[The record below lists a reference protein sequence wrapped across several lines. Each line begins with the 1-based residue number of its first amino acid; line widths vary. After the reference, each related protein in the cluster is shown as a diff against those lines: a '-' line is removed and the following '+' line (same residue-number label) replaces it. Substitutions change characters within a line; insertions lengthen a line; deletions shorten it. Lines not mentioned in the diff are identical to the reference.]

1 MVGVANALC
10 LLAVC
15 GRALATPTA
24 LPTSSPDVDA
34 TNATRTCPTKLSE
47 HRPFTKVFFD
57 EACVAAMPPRSDGT
71 CPIETVD
78 GFAKYY
84 FGALCLVA
92 TIVSFMS
99 VLFNV
104 SLLQLGGIPNPR
116 ARGERGKRGGLSVLG
131 MAAWVIYMLL
141 GVCQFVAQLLSMV
154 MTVAAFAKV
163 RDDYRPCLQPWAHDM
178 DLLGV
183 AALPTFAFTPVV
195 QFPMMLMFVT
205 WAALIEGV
213 KVYCAARR
221 ITPVGALG
229 SDALPIDGEMHT
241 TYTLFCC
248 IPLLLFNL
256 LAWLLSGSF
265 VFGIVF
271 HSPIF
276 LVVALAYVGIG
287 KLLRVVAT
295 KVMASESERAA
306 VTTLKGM
313 LWWAVRDNSGLPG
326 GLPNNPFGRTLLFSV
341 TPLPFSPL
349 VIYGALLAAHVYAGH
364 TPAENMHLVD
374 VTYEHAFQFFRTAKF
389 SMPAIDLAAISFDPT
404 VAFGYIAALGHIDSL
419 DAAELLEGA
428 RVLNAFSYAL
438 SILKTLVSVCAGA
451 LAAGEQLGMLP
462 NVQFSDCAHWAM
474 MKKRNAQGNFTF
486 GGDGER
492 EHIAGLDALVD
503 EGDDEKEAQR
513 AAQEELLRK
522 RRERRS
528 ARKQGNNA
536 NVEGDAAGDAGNNVE
551 MANDPADCEEDD
563 GVLRI

>member
-1 MVGVANALC
+1 MAPLTVTALC

-15 GRALATPTA
+15 GRARGSPTA
-24 LPTSSPDVDA
+24 SPTLSPDVDA

-47 HRPFTKVFFD
+47 HRPFAKVFIN

-78 GFAKYY
+78 GFAKYF
-84 FGALCLVA
+84 FGALCVVA

-131 MAAWVIYMLL
+131 TAALAIHMLL
-141 GVCQFVAQLLSMV
+141 GVCQFVVLLLSMV
-154 MTVAAFAKV
+154 MTVAAFANV
-163 RDDYRPCLQPWAHDM
+163 RDDFRPCLQPWAHDM

-183 AALPTFAFTPVV
+183 AALPAFAFTPVV
-195 QFPMMLMFVT
+195 LFPMMLMFVT

-221 ITPVGALG
+221 ITPKVRGLIARVFPIPGAG
-229 SDALPIDGEMHT
+229 GELPIDFVMMFD
-241 TYTLFCC
+241 YAFSCFAPLF
-248 IPLLLFNL
+248 LFNL

-271 HSPIF
+271 HSPICV
-276 LVVALAYVGIG
+276 VVALAYLGIL

-326 GLPNNPFGRTLLFSV
+326 GLPFSSFGATLFCSFL
-341 TPLPFSPL
+341 PLPLSPL

-364 TPAENMHLVD
+364 TPAENMHLVK
-374 VTYEHAFQFFRTAKF
+374 VTYEHVFQFFRTAKF

-419 DAAELLEGA
+419 DAAELLQGA
-428 RVLNAFSYAL
+428 RGLLVFSYAL
-438 SILKTLVSVCAGA
+438 SILKTLVSVGTTA
-451 LAAGEQLGMLP
+451 LAAFQWMGVLP
-462 NVQFSDCAHWAM
+462 NVQFNECAKWFM
-474 MKKRNAQGNFTF
+474 MWKVD
-486 GGDGER
+486 GDGNRMER
-492 EHIAGLDALVD
+492 KPNDAAWKAALPEHIAGLDALVD
-503 EGDDEKEAQR
+503 KAAGTKAVAQDDEV
-513 AAQEELLRK
+513 QEFELP
-522 RRERRS
+522 
-528 ARKQGNNA
+528 
-536 NVEGDAAGDAGNNVE
+536 
-551 MANDPADCEEDD
+551 PADIEMNQGD
-563 GVLRI
+563 GIGAQAETAEIPRS

>member
-1 MVGVANALC
+1 MVGLANTLC
-10 LLAVC
+10 LLALC
-15 GRALATPTA
+15 SRARGSPTA
-24 LPTSSPDVDA
+24 SPTLSPDVDA

-47 HRPFTKVFFD
+47 HRPFTKVFVD

-116 ARGERGKRGGLSVLG
+116 ARGERGKGGGLSVLG
-131 MAAWVIYMLL
+131 TAALAIHMLL
-141 GVCQFVAQLLSMV
+141 GVCQFVVLLLSMV
-154 MTVAAFAKV
+154 MTVAAFANV
-163 RDDYRPCLQPWAHDM
+163 RDDFRPCLQPWAHDM

-183 AALPTFAFTPVV
+183 AALPAFAFTPVV
-195 QFPMMLMFVT
+195 MFPMMLMYVT

-221 ITPVGALG
+221 ITPGGRGLYCRVFG
-229 SDALPIDGEMHT
+229 DIALPIDTVMMAD
-241 TYTLFCC
+241 YDVFCYAPLF
-248 IPLLLFNL
+248 LFNL

-271 HSPIF
+271 HSPIC
-276 LVVALAYVGIG
+276 VAVALAYLGIL
-287 KLLRVVAT
+287 KLLRIVAT

-313 LWWAVRDNSGLPG
+313 LWWAVYDERGDAGFPANS
-326 GLPNNPFGRTLLFSV
+326 FGNALQVAFF
-341 TPLPFSPL
+341 PLVLAPW

-389 SMPAIDLAAISFDPT
+389 SMPAIDPAAISFDPT

-428 RVLNAFSYAL
+428 HVLNAFSYAL
-438 SILKTLVSVCAGA
+438 SILKTLVSVCATV
-451 LAAGEQLGMLP
+451 LA
-462 NVQFSDCAHWAM
+462 
-474 MKKRNAQGNFTF
+474 
-486 GGDGER
+486 
-492 EHIAGLDALVD
+492 
-503 EGDDEKEAQR
+503 
-513 AAQEELLRK
+513 
-522 RRERRS
+522 
-528 ARKQGNNA
+528 
-536 NVEGDAAGDAGNNVE
+536 
-551 MANDPADCEEDD
+551 
-563 GVLRI
+563 